1 MTRIQLQ
8 IYLAPEQVDIFCR
21 LKFKDGTFERLSA
34 AVDTGAEVSL
44 FPLNFLDGV
53 DYRLSER
60 GQIIVD
66 QAGIANQ
73 AFNAVETYVTVVFED
88 ASGNI
93 TQPFEIS
100 AWFADTNQPLIGF
113 SGVLDRAILHIDML
127 QREGWLEIN
136 A

>member
-1 MTRIQLQ
+1 MTHIQLQ
-8 IYLAPEQVDIFCR
+8 IYLAPEQVDIFCK

-44 FPLNFLDGV
+44 FPLNLLDGV

-60 GQIIVD
+60 GKIIVD

-73 AFNAVETYVTVVFED
+73 AFEAVETFVTIVLED
-88 ASGNI
+88 ANGNL
-93 TQPFEIS
+93 TQPFEIP

-113 SGVLDRAILHIDML
+113 AGVLDRTVLHVDMP
-127 QREGWLEIN
+127 QRDGWLEIG
-136 A
+136 